1 MTTKPDTSA
10 AAPQLYQ
17 RIGAIT
23 RQLHEALRELGYD
36 KSIEASLGHLPD
48 ARSRL
53 AYIARVTGD
62 AAEKVLNT
70 VDQAQAT
77 QARLATAAA
86 RIEDDLRAG
95 TPPSGAALLAFA
107 GDVRQSAEATGSQ
120 LTDIMM
126 AQDFHDLTGQTVGKV
141 VEVASRIEE
150 SLLKLLLDSA
160 PATAAE
166 HGLLDGPVAD
176 TTRPD
181 VVANQAQVD
190 DLLES
195 LGF

>member
-1 MTTKPDTSA
+1 MTPTTDRPPQ
-10 AAPQLYQ
+10 APALYQ
-17 RIGAIT
+17 RIGEIT

-36 KSIEASLGHLPD
+36 KTIETSLGHLPD

-70 VDQAQAT
+70 VDTAQAT
-77 QARLATAAA
+77 QARLAAEASRLET
-86 RIEDDLRAG
+86 DLRAG
-95 TPPSGAALLAFA
+95 TPPDTGALLAFA
-107 GDVRQSAEATGSQ
+107 GSVREGAQATGGQ
-120 LTDIMM
+120 LTEIML

-141 VEVASRIEE
+141 VEVASRIEDA
-150 SLLKLLLDSA
+150 LLKLLLDTA

-176 TTRPD
+176 TTRTD
-181 VVANQAQVD
+181 VVADQAQVD